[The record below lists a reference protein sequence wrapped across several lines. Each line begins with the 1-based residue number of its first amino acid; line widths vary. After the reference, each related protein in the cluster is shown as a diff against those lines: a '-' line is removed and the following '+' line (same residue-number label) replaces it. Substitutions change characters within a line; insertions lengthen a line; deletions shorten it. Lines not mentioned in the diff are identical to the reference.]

1 VSFLKED
8 TKTLLKVIID
18 TNTLFSSIY
27 SRKGNEARLLEM
39 ADEGKCVIYLLD
51 HVILEIERVFDE
63 KSIPKEKFQDLLDT
77 YENIIIHELDDL
89 KKEEIILS
97 KALINDPG
105 DRPIFIFAKRMIEN
119 DENTC
124 LVSGDKIFFLDNVKN
139 ALHDKVK
146 KTKEVIDFIG

>member
-1 VSFLKED
+1 MNFLKED

-18 TNTLFSSIY
+18 TNTLFSALY

-77 YENIIIHELDDL
+77 Y
-89 KKEEIILS
+89 
-97 KALINDPG
+97 
-105 DRPIFIFAKRMIEN
+105 
-119 DENTC
+119 
-124 LVSGDKIFFLDNVKN
+124 
-139 ALHDKVK
+139 
-146 KTKEVIDFIG
+146 